1 MTTQRWIESFH
12 VSFHSRCAVRWFIIC
27 DNITS
32 RARPV
37 VSRRAHTYIKLY
49 VPTCV
54 SCVCFRVKV
63 CYICVLVW
71 ICVNGCCARYI
82 AYINVIPKPQIYYSA
97 TLELQT
103 AHSHSSLL
111 AHSPHCVC
119 RRCVCVCV
127 STTEAAR
134 RATIVW
140 MICVCFLFI
149 FYVPHQDVW
158 YTTRARTTARRTFCE
173 PIQPT
178 CVAAETRDTQQ
189 PERKKIRFFVLIY
202 ALDCAW
208 KPMETNTIW
217 RALVVVYILCFSRCV
232 TQAARTDRMQH
243 FVRTNDGRASRL
255 CANPDGDDDAA
266 CWVLCIARLPHILY
280 AYILRSRRRLQL
292 GNMLVY
298 PVSVCVHGSPTYV
311 CSALILKA
319 TGICVCVPS
328 RTLTHCG
335 DTDSVHVR

>member
-127 STTEAAR
+127 DHRSSAAR
-134 RATIVW
+134 DYSVDDLCLFLVYFLHSTPRRMVYYARADYGSSHVLRAYTTDVRCGW
-140 MICVCFLFI
+140 DETHTTTRTKKNTFFFVNICVRLRVKTDGNEYYMACAGCRIYIMLLA
-149 FYVPHQDVW
+149 VC
-158 YTTRARTTARRTFCE
+158 YTSRAHRSN
-173 PIQPT
+173 
-178 CVAAETRDTQQ
+178 AA
-189 PERKKIRFFVLIY
+189 
-202 ALDCAW
+202 
-208 KPMETNTIW
+208 
-217 RALVVVYILCFSRCV
+217 LC
-232 TQAARTDRMQH
+232 TD
-243 FVRTNDGRASRL
+243 
-255 CANPDGDDDAA
+255 
-266 CWVLCIARLPHILY
+266 
-280 AYILRSRRRLQL
+280 
-292 GNMLVY
+292 
-298 PVSVCVHGSPTYV
+298 
-311 CSALILKA
+311 
-319 TGICVCVPS
+319 
-328 RTLTHCG
+328 
-335 DTDSVHVR
+335 